1 MNPFDEYRKT
11 YVTACFIIAV
21 IYAFTL
27 GGIFSTPLEDSLPA
41 TLTEG
46 LPVSPR
52 IMDRLLFY
60 LTDGII
66 YGGMLYLTGII
77 FWNIFRFTIPANYN
91 LKYKY
96 IFISSL
102 AISFCL
108 LVIAT
113 ETLAIYLC
121 FPALFGVFVHS
132 IPVRLFI
139 TLLLFVIIRL
149 LYIYYNERHKITREE
164 IGETK
169 GILTGDTPSEETSLK
184 GETFGN
190 PLSGNVIPKP
200 SNTEKTVV
208 DRITVRSG
216 QKIIIIP
223 IDEVIFIKA
232 DGDYI
237 SINTAKGNWLK
248 EQTMKYTEDMLPVD
262 RFVRIH
268 RSYIININYISRIER
283 YGEKQQIILHNN
295 EKIKISAARYQILK
309 QVLDL

>member
-27 GGIFSTPLEDSLPA
+27 GGIFSTPLEESLPA

-46 LPVSPR
+46 LPVSTS
-52 IMDRLLFY
+52 IMDRMLFY

-149 LYIYYNERHKITREE
+149 LYIYYNERHKITREG

-169 GILTGDTPSEETSLK
+169 GILTVDTPSEETSLR

-190 PLSGNVIPKP
+190 SLSGNVIPRS
-200 SNTEKTVV
+200 SNTEKTTV

-283 YGEKQQIILHNN
+283 YGEKQQIVLHNN